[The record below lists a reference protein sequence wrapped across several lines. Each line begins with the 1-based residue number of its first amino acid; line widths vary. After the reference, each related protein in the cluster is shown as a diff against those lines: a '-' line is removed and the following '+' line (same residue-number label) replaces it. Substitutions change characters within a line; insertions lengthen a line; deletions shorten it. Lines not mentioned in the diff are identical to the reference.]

1 MNLRIWRMFTI
12 YQQGKNWQDLV
23 LDSRAAIGA
32 EVSCRHIPGLAS
44 RRRRKRSRS
53 CCDSH
58 SHLFREP
65 LNGLHN
71 DSTRLQNQSGRSAIK
86 VKMICQTFH
95 TISTSGVKRYE
106 HTIFCFVDV
115 MAWPTVVW
123 WPPCLSVSAKLN
135 LPFQPIQRPHHQIQ
149 VLHKPSRTQH
159 NDVHFY
165 KNVRA
170 SGIQQSFS
178 FGVQWIQMQI

>member
-115 MAWPTVVW
+115 MAWPTVVLVATL
-123 WPPCLSVSAKLN
+123 PQRFCQTQLAVSTNPTPSSSDTGAS
-135 LPFQPIQRPHHQIQ
+135 QTIQDP
-149 VLHKPSRTQH
+149 TQ
-159 NDVHFY
+159 
-165 KNVRA
+165 
-170 SGIQQSFS
+170 
-178 FGVQWIQMQI
+178 WCPLL